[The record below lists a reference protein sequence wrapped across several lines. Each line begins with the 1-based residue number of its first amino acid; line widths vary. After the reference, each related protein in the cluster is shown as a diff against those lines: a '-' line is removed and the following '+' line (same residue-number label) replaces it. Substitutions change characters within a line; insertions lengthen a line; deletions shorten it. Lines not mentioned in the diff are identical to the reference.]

1 MVIQSRGVV
10 AAMAGVA
17 VLAAASAATATAAQT
32 ARPAGAAASCGPSVD
47 PNTRIPSGRRHTGPA
62 LRIGGARVEVR
73 YGNARQGAPY
83 YVWAA
88 VSGASRGDTATLE
101 WDVDYGSWA
110 DFGVCS
116 ATVHSGGAQNTR
128 AVAYVHG
135 RGWHLEAQACGRHA
149 GHRACTAYW
158 P

>member
-1 MVIQSRGVV
+1 MAIKSRCVV

-17 VLAAASAATATAAQT
+17 MLAAASAATATAAQT
-32 ARPAGAAASCGPSVD
+32 ARPAEAAASCGTSVD
-47 PNTRIPSGRRHTGPA
+47 PNSRIPSSRRHNGPTV
-62 LRIGGARVEVR
+62 RIGGATVRVR
-73 YGNARQGAPY
+73 YGNAKQGAPY

-88 VSGASRGDTATLE
+88 ISGARKGDTVALE

-116 ATVHSGGAQNTR
+116 ATVHSGSGQNTR
-128 AVAYVHG
+128 AVKYVHG
-135 RGWHLEAQACGRHA
+135 KGWHLEAQACGRHA
-149 GHRACTAYW
+149 GHRTCTAYW